1 MILIN
6 TEIKLSINIAD
17 SLLVKLTETGKKH
30 YPNEFG
36 GFLVGNYS
44 DDLKQ
49 LNVTDII
56 LPTKFKA
63 SKYQFERDTTGID
76 EILKTYY
83 EQIPKTYY
91 VGEWHTHPDN
101 LPIPSITDINAI
113 NEILKHQDTSI
124 QNPILLIIGYTEQ
137 NVEYGFYV
145 PFKNKLYKYE

>member
-1 MILIN
+1 M
-6 TEIKLSINIAD
+6 SININD
-17 SLLVKLTETGKKH
+17 KLLNKLTEIGKEY

-44 DDLKQ
+44 NDFKQ
-49 LNVTDII
+49 LNITDTI

-63 SKYQFERDTTGID
+63 SKYQFERETTGIN
-76 EILKTYY
+76 EILKIYY

-91 VGEWHTHPDN
+91 VGEWHTHPDD
-101 LPIPSITDINAI
+101 LPTPSITDMNAI

-124 QNPILLIIGYTEQ
+124 QNPILLIIGYIKQ
-137 NVEYGFYV
+137 NVEYGFFV